1 MFILE
6 KKKMPRI
13 NDLSLYLKKLG
24 REELIKFKISE
35 KEKLNKDKSKI
46 SDIEYRDNRTS
57 ESRMWVFSFF
67 NQ

>member
-6 KKKMPRI
+6 KKKMPII

-57 ESRMWVFSFF
+57 ESRMWFFSFF

>member
-35 KEKLNKDKSKI
+35 RE
-46 SDIEYRDNRTS
+46 IE
-57 ESRMWVFSFF
+57 
-67 NQ
+67 

>member
-13 NDLSLYLKKLG
+13 NDLSLYLKLG

-35 KEKLNKDKSKI
+35 REKLNKDKSKI
-46 SDIEYRDNRTS
+46 SDIEYRDSRTS
-57 ESRMWVFSFF
+57 ESRMWFFSFF